1 VADMEEK
8 VLEFRGIHIDHLKM
22 YLEEIGGKR
31 LSDSFPYQFQGD
43 RWGASILKEQEI
55 SFTAAFKVNAV
66 FIRFKAEDEKILE
79 DVLKK
84 YRLKTFRAGG

>member
-1 VADMEEK
+1 MTEIE
-8 VLEFRGIHIDHLKM
+8 LEFRGIHIEHLMM

-31 LSDSFPYQFQGD
+31 LSNSFPYKFQGD
-43 RWGASILKEQEI
+43 QWGACILKEQEI
-55 SFTAAFKVNAV
+55 VFTAAFKVNAV
-66 FIRFKAEDEKILE
+66 FIRFKAENEKILE